1 MKPEERKFQIACQ
14 EERLSPEEYIE
25 FLKRTALGLQYPRE
39 RFEERIKK
47 LVHNMG
53 CVAPAQIPQPCMR
66 NLLRIPPSSRGIK
79 LCKIAFAL
87 PEKIRYNIQC
97 DQKKQNHSK
106 KRVALC
112 VKPASGPHAFFF

>member
-1 MKPEERKFQIACQ
+1 MKH
-14 EERLSPEEYIE
+14 
-25 FLKRTALGLQYPRE
+25 TDLGLQYPRE

-87 PEKIRYNIQC
+87 LEKIRYNIQC

>member
-25 FLKRTALGLQYPRE
+25 FLKRTDLGLQYPRE

-97 DQKKQNHSK
+97 DQKNRIIPKS
-106 KRVALC
+106 V
-112 VKPASGPHAFFF
+112 